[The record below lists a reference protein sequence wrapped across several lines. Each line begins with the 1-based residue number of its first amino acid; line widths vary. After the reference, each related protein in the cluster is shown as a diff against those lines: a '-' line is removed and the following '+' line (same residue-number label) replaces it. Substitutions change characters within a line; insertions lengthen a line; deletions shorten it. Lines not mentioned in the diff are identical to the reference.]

1 MSITSKVERIT
12 PKIAARML
20 KRDSGGSSFNQRDLS
35 QVNVDIFANAM
46 LRGSWEFNGAPIIIG
61 TGGKLMDGQHRLK
74 AVVQSGIARDFVVV
88 RGVASNTFG
97 TIDTGAR
104 RGLKDVLSI
113 GNEKNAPVLATAINT
128 HAAYANGRSFATK
141 MRRHSATYPEL
152 VTYLEENPTL
162 RGSVKFV
169 ASFATKLI
177 NVIKL
182 SRGSLAAL
190 HALFASKD
198 KSFADEFITKLVNG
212 EDFSRGR
219 SDQPVKAVR
228 LKLIADAT
236 QRAASLS
243 QSQKCVVV
251 TLGWNAARA
260 NDTIGRFQVSAR
272 GKNKN
277 REIEIQ

>member
-1 MSITSKVERIT
+1 MSITTKIERIT

-20 KRDSGGSSFNQRDLS
+20 KPTLNVHQRDLS

-46 LRGSWEFNGAPIIIG
+46 LRNKWEFNGAPIIIG
-61 TGGKLMDGQHRLK
+61 TGGKLMDGQHRLR
-74 AVVQSGIARDFVVV
+74 AVIQSGIARDFVVV
-88 RGVASNTFG
+88 RGVAPNTFG

-128 HAAYANGRSFATK
+128 HRAYTRGRSFATK

-152 VTYLEENPTL
+152 VKYLEKNPSL

-169 ASFATKLI
+169 DGFATKFV

-190 HALFASKD
+190 HALCAIKD
-198 KSFADEFITKLVNG
+198 RAFADEFFTKLVSG
-212 EDFSRGR
+212 DDFSRGK
-219 SDQPVKAVR
+219 SDQPVKAAR

-251 TLGWNAARA
+251 TLAWNAARA

-272 GKNKN
+272 GGKNKA

>member
-1 MSITSKVERIT
+1 MTQVTSKVERIT

-20 KRDSGGSSFNQRDLS
+20 KQNTVHQRDVS
-35 QVNVDIFANAM
+35 QVNVDIFSHAMQRNA
-46 LRGSWEFNGAPIIIG
+46 WEFNGAPIIIAS
-61 TGGKLMDGQHRLK
+61 GGKLMDGQHRLR
-74 AVVQSGIARDFVVV
+74 AVVQSKIPRDFVVV
-88 RGVASNTFG
+88 RGVASTTFG
-97 TIDTGAR
+97 TIDTGSR

-113 GNEKNAPVLATAINT
+113 GNEKFAPVLATAINS
-128 HAAYANGRSFATK
+128 HSAYTKGRSFATK

-152 VTYLEENPTL
+152 VAYLEENPSL
-162 RGSVKFV
+162 RRSVKFV
-169 ASFATKLI
+169 ASFVTKHI

-198 KSFADEFITKLVNG
+198 RAFADEFITKLVNG
-212 EDFSRGR
+212 EEFSRNK

-243 QSQKCVVV
+243 QSQKCVVI

>member
-1 MSITSKVERIT
+1 MTQVNSKIERIT

-20 KRDSGGSSFNQRDLS
+20 KRSLNVHQRDLS

-46 LRGSWEFNGAPIIIG
+46 LRGKWEFNGAPIIIG
-61 TGGKLMDGQHRLK
+61 TGGKLLDGQHRLR
-74 AVVQSGIARDFVVV
+74 ALIQSGISREFVVV
-88 RGVASNTFG
+88 RGVASDTFG

-113 GNEKNAPVLATAINT
+113 GNEKNAPILATAINT
-128 HAAYANGRSFATK
+128 HAAYTNGRSFATK

-152 VTYLEENPTL
+152 VTYLEENPSL

-169 ASFATKLI
+169 AGFANKLI
-177 NVIKL
+177 NMIKL

-190 HALFASKD
+190 HALFSSKD
-198 KSFADEFITKLVNG
+198 RPYADEFITKLVNG
-212 EDFSRGR
+212 EDFTRGKT
-219 SDQPVKAVR
+219 DQPVKAVR
-228 LKLIADAT
+228 SKLIADAT

-260 NDTIGRFQVSAR
+260 NNTIDRFQVSAR
-272 GKNKN
+272 GKAAT